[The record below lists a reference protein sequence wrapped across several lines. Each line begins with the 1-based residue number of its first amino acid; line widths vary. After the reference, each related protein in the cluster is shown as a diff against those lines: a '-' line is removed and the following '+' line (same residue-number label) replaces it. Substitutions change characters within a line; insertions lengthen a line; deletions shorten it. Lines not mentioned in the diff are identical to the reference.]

1 MLNRIIGEEI
11 EWEGGYRPGPDGVW
25 SSIGVVFDKIVEVTT
40 RNYKHC
46 FAGNQGIFLP
56 NGARAYFEATGQH
69 FETATPECSSA
80 REALK
85 FDKWSEL
92 FVCWLAKELK
102 ENYGIDLVFYKK
114 NADSSF
120 GENTTRGCHE
130 SYFSEKQFGHSLSNS
145 EEILRKLIMVGKS
158 ASINPEINYL
168 ILFLITRQIFTGSG
182 GIMLH
187 SLKNEKDVYE
197 ISPKTN
203 YIQAII
209 SAASTS
215 SSSIG
220 RPIVHVRKESLSHD
234 DKYFRN
240 HLILGDANMADLSIF
255 LKFGTTSAVLE

>member
-1 MLNRIIGEEI
+1 
-11 EWEGGYRPGPDGVW
+11 
-25 SSIGVVFDKIVEVTT
+25 
-40 RNYKHC
+40 
-46 FAGNQGIFLP
+46 
-56 NGARAYFEATGQH
+56 
-69 FETATPECSSA
+69 
-80 REALK
+80 
-85 FDKWSEL
+85 
-92 FVCWLAKELK
+92 
-102 ENYGIDLVFYKK
+102 
-114 NADSSF
+114 
-120 GENTTRGCHE
+120 
-130 SYFSEKQFGHSLSNS
+130 
-145 EEILRKLIMVGKS
+145 MVGKS

-240 HLILGDANMADLSIF
+240 DLILGDANMADLSIF
-255 LKFGTTSAVLE
+255 LKFGTTSAVLEMIEGNFWDRRLCLADILEAPKLLQAISKDLTLSSVPIRLKDGKYYTVL